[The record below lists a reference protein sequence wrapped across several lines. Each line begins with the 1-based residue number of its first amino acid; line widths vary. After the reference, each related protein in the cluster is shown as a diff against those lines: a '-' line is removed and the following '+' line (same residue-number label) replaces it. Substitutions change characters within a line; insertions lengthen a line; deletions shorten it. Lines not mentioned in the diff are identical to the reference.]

1 MVMAFWRQLK
11 TVMIAIRLME
21 MDAALYVLFNQVT
34 IAMEQSEVQAVVSYV
49 LQVVLIAVPIQI
61 VHYVRQITY

>member
-1 MVMAFWRQLK
+1 MAFWRQLK

-61 VHYVRQITY
+61 VHHARQIIY